1 MHEGCREPTDGD
13 SAEAMGRLASGC
25 ASSIRLGRLLGC
37 RQDALAL
44 FVTLLTGPLSPCA
57 GERHCF
63 RRRKRRK
70 NASSPVAKPLVRA
83 TLRET
88 NSVVLMVYSSAEARG
103 SGICLRA
110 GFSSAYLSAPF
121 GENTDRL
128 LAAEPE
134 WGNRVGERRR
144 PSIGEPPGGA

>member
-70 NASSPVAKPLVRA
+70 NASSPGGTAPASACLANFAASGRWPTCPSLLGARPGRKCRRITARFCCLYRRA
-83 TLRET
+83 
-88 NSVVLMVYSSAEARG
+88 VVCFAQ
-103 SGICLRA
+103 
-110 GFSSAYLSAPF
+110 LSRSR
-121 GENTDRL
+121 T
-128 LAAEPE
+128 
-134 WGNRVGERRR
+134 RR
-144 PSIGEPPGGA
+144 